1 MEILGVDIGGTGIK
15 GAIVDTETGELITQR
30 IRLLTPQPATP
41 EAVASVL
48 KELVVQTGFKGP
60 VACGFPARITNG
72 TVKTAANIDKS
83 WIDVPVEELFTR
95 ELTCDTKVSVVND
108 ADAAGLA
115 ELEFGAARGVNG
127 KVIFLTLGTG
137 IGSALF
143 VDGIMFEGTEL
154 GHLKFK
160 KDVAEHYCSAVVRER
175 EDLSWNKWGKRLGKY
190 LNYVN
195 FLFEPELFIIGGG
208 VSAKFDRFKEEL
220 TQDLKIVPA
229 AFLNQAGIIGAAMYG
244 ERRLR

>member
-115 ELEFGAARGVNG
+115 ELEFGAA
-127 KVIFLTLGTG
+127 LQYALGTVIAVKAEALIKKAVG
-137 IGSALF
+137 VVKIRKAFIRTFVGSN
-143 VDGIMFEGTEL
+143 V
-154 GHLKFK
+154 
-160 KDVAEHYCSAVVRER
+160 
-175 EDLSWNKWGKRLGKY
+175 
-190 LNYVN
+190 
-195 FLFEPELFIIGGG
+195 
-208 VSAKFDRFKEEL
+208 
-220 TQDLKIVPA
+220 KIA
-229 AFLNQAGIIGAAMYG
+229 YFYA
-244 ERRLR
+244 

>member
-1 MEILGVDIGGTGIK
+1 M
-15 GAIVDTETGELITQR
+15 
-30 IRLLTPQPATP
+30 
-41 EAVASVL
+41 
-48 KELVVQTGFKGP
+48 
-60 VACGFPARITNG
+60 
-72 TVKTAANIDKS
+72 
-83 WIDVPVEELFTR
+83 
-95 ELTCDTKVSVVND
+95 VND

-220 TQDLKIVPA
+220 PQDLKIVPA